1 MKGDEVEALRGSD
14 QLHPLEEFYQGQGI
28 WRWLNLQGQD
38 LNWRE
43 SICKGI
49 GFAVAENIKGQG
61 QDEGRDFDEGVLNK
75 GILNLA
81 LEEFKEQYQLNLK
94 GEGL

>member
-1 MKGDEVEALRGSD
+1 MIPKAWNERGEVEALRGSD

-38 LNWRE
+38 LIFE
-43 SICKGI
+43 GKI
-49 GFAVAENIKGQG
+49 FAKELDLQLQKINKGQG

-75 GILNLA
+75 GIWV
-81 LEEFKEQYQLNLK
+81 
-94 GEGL
+94 